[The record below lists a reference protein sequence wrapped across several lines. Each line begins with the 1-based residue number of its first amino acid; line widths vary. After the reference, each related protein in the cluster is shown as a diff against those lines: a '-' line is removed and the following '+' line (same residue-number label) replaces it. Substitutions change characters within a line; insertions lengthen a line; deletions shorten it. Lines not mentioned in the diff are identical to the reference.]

1 MPDCWPGTG
10 DWVDQFVMADT
21 FKEFQMDRLPGFAC
35 EVCVASGEFH
45 GDVLIR
51 GSVDNP
57 LGC

>member
-1 MPDCWPGTG
+1 
-10 DWVDQFVMADT
+10 MADT